1 MPKNLRDKAGYIG
14 PITYC
19 FLEETRT
26 RARSY
31 PGSSGGKQWPRSGKS
46 GDDGFSMLELVA
58 VIVVI
63 SFLLVIAISRLL
75 ALQVDAERVA
85 MQTVLGTL
93 RSAIGMKVAESIVRN
108 EVPGLRVLVGGNPM
122 DRLAELPSN
131 YLGELKGADP
141 VQQETGNW
149 YFDSAAKTLVY
160 LVRNKGHF
168 AGGSP
173 GPPRARF
180 SIQLVFADRNSNGR
194 FDQRVDSIQ
203 GLRLSALEPYGWT
216 N

>member
-1 MPKNLRDKAGYIG
+1 MPKNLGDKTGRTSL
-14 PITYC
+14 ITYC
-19 FLEETRT
+19 FLEETRKGIHKRRNSGCLT
-26 RARSY
+26 R
-31 PGSSGGKQWPRSGKS
+31 GSRRVKR
-46 GDDGFSMLELVA
+46 GDHGFSLLELVA

-93 RSAIGMKVAESIVRN
+93 RSAIGMKVAKSIVRN
-108 EVPGLRVLVGGNPM
+108 EVSGLRALVGGNPM

-131 YLGELKGADP
+131 YLGELKNVDP
-141 VQQETGNW
+141 AQQQAGNW

-168 AGGSP
+168 TGGSP
-173 GPPRARF
+173 GTPRARF
-180 SIQLVFADRNSNGR
+180 AIELVFADKNSNGV
-194 FDQRVDSIQ
+194 FDRRVDSIQ
-203 GLRLSALEPYGWT
+203 GLRLSALEPYRWT